1 MGRAWC
7 QVKNGG
13 LALIAV
19 PTAKDTIC
27 FNGHRLYGPFLYQH
41 LFANWKLVYSEIDET
56 FRRTYAEQDVK
67 CRSPRTYSY
76 QPVHIL
82 RKLKSEII

>member
-41 LFANWKLVYSEIDET
+41 LFANWELKYSEIDEW
-56 FRRTYAEQDVK
+56 FRQSYTGFDVK
-67 CRSPRTYSY
+67 CRSPRTYGY

-82 RKLKSEII
+82 KKL